1 MSLTTNLAAIRKN
14 YAMKSLSEDSVE
26 EHPLDQFRNWLNEAI
41 TAEAIEPTAL
51 VLSTA
56 NAAGRPSA
64 RVVLLKEVAEN
75 GFVFFTNYKSRKG
88 KDLEANPFASL
99 TFFWPAL
106 ERQVRIEG
114 RVVKADPTISDEYFH
129 SRPVGSQIGA
139 WASPQSQQIES
150 REVLEEANKKYTD
163 QFKDASDIPRPEHWG
178 GYLLTPDL
186 IEFWQGR
193 PNRLHDRIAYE
204 LQQNN
209 WLKKRLAP

>member
-1 MSLTTNLAAIRKN
+1 MSLKTNIAAIRKN
-14 YAMKSLSEDSVE
+14 YAMQSLSEDTVLTMPIE
-26 EHPLDQFRNWLNEAI
+26 QFKVWLHEAI
-41 TAEAIEPTAL
+41 DAEVIEPTAM
-51 VLSTA
+51 VVSTV
-56 NAAGRPSA
+56 NASGRPSA
-64 RVVLLKEVAEN
+64 RVLLLKEVNEN

-88 KDLEANPFASL
+88 QDLEVNPFASI

-114 RVVKADPTISDEYFH
+114 MVQQVDAAVSDAYFH

-139 WASPQSQQIES
+139 WASPQSKEIES
-150 REVLEEANKKYTD
+150 RTLLEEADEKYTA
-163 QFKDASDIPRPEHWG
+163 QFKDVAVIPRPLHWG
-178 GYLLTPDL
+178 GYQLIPDM

-204 LQQNN
+204 LQENV